1 MVKQIAKKITCGP
14 MSPIASWAFD
24 YISSREYRYYTK
36 NGKNRAGKSQSKMK
50 LILFA
55 KMLL

>member
-36 NGKNRAGKSQSKMK
+36 KWEEYSGSVVKTK
-50 LILFA
+50 I
-55 KMLL
+55 

>member
-14 MSPIASWAFD
+14 MSPIASGAFD

-36 NGKNRAGKSQSKMK
+36 KWEEYNG
-50 LILFA
+50 LIN
-55 KMLL
+55 